1 MDEILEKL
9 GTWRSQ
15 GNDVALA
22 TVVKTS
28 GSTPR
33 GEGAKL
39 LVRDDGELAGSVSGG
54 CVETDV
60 ALHAQ
65 EVLQARRPRL
75 VNYGISDEMG
85 ISVGLACGGSIE
97 VLIEPTGPHPNPL
110 PVGEGTKGV
119 SLPEG
124 DGIKGVSPTA
134 VGEGGL
140 ASIAELVA
148 HEVPVAIGT
157 VLKPEA
163 MIGRRA
169 WLARGE
175 MHGSLADAALDIA
188 FIGAAERLLR
198 TGQSKTQT
206 ARDSQGNDVELF
218 IDTYPAPPTLLIF
231 GGVHVGIPL
240 MKYAKILGYR
250 VHVIDPRGV
259 FATRER
265 FAEADELFIERPEDY
280 LGRTEINENSYVVVL
295 THDPK
300 FDEPTLKHVLS
311 TRASYV
317 GAIGSRKTNQD
328 RVARLAAQGVSREL
342 LARIHSPIGLDIGS
356 QIPEEIALAIM
367 AEIVAARYGKAGTPL
382 RDTTGAFAAAG

>member
-9 GTWRSQ
+9 ETWKRQ
-15 GNDVALA
+15 GNDLAVA

-33 GEGAKL
+33 HEGAKL
-39 LVRDDGELAGSVSGG
+39 LVREDGELAGSVSGG

-65 EVLQARRPRL
+65 EVLQTGAPRL
-75 VNYGISDEMG
+75 VSYGISDEMG

-97 VLIEPTGPHPNPL
+97 VLLEPGPRPAPQPSPTG
-110 PVGEGTKGV
+110 V
-119 SLPEG
+119 SEG
-124 DGIKGVSPTA
+124 DLPA
-134 VGEGGL
+134 
-140 ASIAELVA
+140 IADLVRR
-148 HEVPVAIGT
+148 EVPVAIGT
-157 VLKPEA
+157 IIRPEGRL
-163 MIGRRA
+163 GRRA
-169 WLARGE
+169 WFARGE
-175 MHGSLADAALDIA
+175 LHGSLGDGALDDA
-188 FIGAAERLLR
+188 FVGAADRLLR
-198 TGQSKTQT
+198 IGQSKTQT

-218 IDTYPAPPTLLIF
+218 IDAYPAPPTLLVF
-231 GGVHVGIPL
+231 GGVHVAIPL
-240 MKYAKILGYR
+240 TKFAKILGYR

-265 FAEADELFIERPEDY
+265 FADADQLFIERPEDY
-280 LGRTEINENSYVVVL
+280 LARTEVNENTYVVVL

-300 FDEPTLKHVLS
+300 FDEPVLKHVLN

-328 RVARLAAQGVSREL
+328 RMARLEREGVSRDL

-356 QIPEEIALAIM
+356 QVPEEIALAIM
-367 AEIVAARYGKAGTPL
+367 AEVVAARYGKAGTPL
-382 RDTTGAFAAAG
+382 RDTAGAFAAAH

>member
-1 MDEILEKL
+1 MDEIFEKL
-9 GTWRSQ
+9 EAWRGQ
-15 GNDVALA
+15 GSDVAVA

-39 LVRDDGELAGSVSGG
+39 LVRGDGEMAGSVSGG

-65 EVLQARRPRL
+65 EVLQAGQPRL
-75 VNYGISDEMG
+75 VSYGISDEMG

-97 VLIEPTGPHPNPL
+97 VLIEP
-110 PVGEGTKGV
+110 
-119 SLPEG
+119 SG
-124 DGIKGVSPTA
+124 DFRAISD
-134 VGEGGL
+134 
-140 ASIAELVA
+140 LVR

-157 VLKPEA
+157 AIRPES
-163 MIGRRA
+163 MVGQRA
-169 WLARGE
+169 WFARGE
-175 MHGSLADAALDIA
+175 IHGSLGDSAIDGAFAAS
-188 FIGAAERLLR
+188 AERLLR
-198 TGQSKTQT
+198 SGQSKAQT
-206 ARDSQGNDVELF
+206 ARDATGNEMELF

-240 MKYAKILGYR
+240 TKYAKILGYR
-250 VHVIDPRGV
+250 VQVIDPRGV

-265 FAEADELFIERPEDY
+265 FAEADDLFIERPEDY
-280 LGRTEINENSYVVVL
+280 LARTEINENTYVVVL

-300 FDEPTLKHVLS
+300 FDEPVLKHVLS

-328 RVARLAAQGVSREL
+328 RMARLEAEGVSREL

-356 QIPEEIALAIM
+356 QVPEEIALAIM
-367 AEIVAARYGKAGTPL
+367 AEVVAARYGKAGTPL
-382 RDTTGAFAAAG
+382 RETAGAFATAG

>member
-1 MDEILEKL
+1 MDEVLEKL
-9 GTWRSQ
+9 ESWRQQ
-15 GNDVALA
+15 GQEVAVA

-39 LVRDDGELAGSVSGG
+39 LVRGDGELAGSVSGG

-65 EVLQARRPRL
+65 EVLEAGRPRL
-75 VNYGISDEMG
+75 VSYGISDEMG

-97 VLIEPTGPHPNPL
+97 VLIN
-110 PVGEGTKGV
+110 GE
-119 SLPEG
+119 
-124 DGIKGVSPTA
+124 
-134 VGEGGL
+134 GEGGL
-140 ASIAELVA
+140 DPIVELVRR
-148 HEVPVAIGT
+148 EVPVAIGT
-157 VLKPEA
+157 ILRPEDRL
-163 MIGRRA
+163 GRRI
-169 WLARGE
+169 WFARGE
-175 MHGSLADAALDIA
+175 TTGSFGDAALDAA
-188 FIGAAERLLR
+188 FGDAAARLLR
-198 TGQSKTQT
+198 SGQSRVI
-206 ARDSQGNDVELF
+206 AAISSGGDEAELF
-218 IDTYPAPPTLLIF
+218 VDTYPAPPTLLIF

-240 MKYAKILGYR
+240 TKYAKILGYR

-265 FAEADELFIERPEDY
+265 FVDADELFIEQPEDY
-280 LGRTEINENSYVVVL
+280 LARTEINENSYVVVL

-300 FDEPTLKHVLS
+300 FDEPTLEHVLN

-328 RVARLAAQGVSREL
+328 RMARLEGRGVSREL

-356 QIPEEIALAIM
+356 QVPEEIALAIM
-367 AEIVAARYGKAGTPL
+367 AEVVAARYGKAGTPL
-382 RDTTGAFAAAG
+382 RDTAGSFAAAH

>member
-9 GTWRSQ
+9 ETWRDQ
-15 GNDVALA
+15 GNDVAVA

-39 LVRDDGELAGSVSGG
+39 LVRGDGEMAGWVRGG

-65 EVLQARRPRL
+65 EVLQAGAPRL
-75 VNYGISDEMG
+75 VSYGISDEMG

-97 VLIEPTGPHPNPL
+97 VFIEPAERPSPQASPIAM
-110 PVGEGTKGV
+110 GEGR
-119 SLPEG
+119 
-124 DGIKGVSPTA
+124 
-134 VGEGGL
+134 L
-140 ASIAELVA
+140 APIADLVRQ
-148 HEVPVAIGT
+148 EVPIAVGT
-157 VLKPEA
+157 VLRPENL
-163 MIGRRA
+163 IGRRA
-169 WLARGE
+169 WFARGE
-175 MHGSLADAALDIA
+175 LNGSLGDSAIDAAFVA
-188 FIGAAERLLR
+188 AAERLLR

-206 ARDSQGNDVELF
+206 ARDSDDNEVELF

-231 GGVHVGIPL
+231 GGVHVAIPL
-240 MKYAKILGYR
+240 TKFAKILGYR

-259 FATRER
+259 FATEER
-265 FAEADELFIERPEDY
+265 FADADELFIERPEDY
-280 LGRTEINENSYVVVL
+280 LARTEVNENTYVVVL

-300 FDEPTLKHVLS
+300 FDEPVLKHVLN

-328 RVARLAAQGVSREL
+328 RMARLEREGVSRDL
-342 LARIHSPIGLDIGS
+342 LARIHSTIGLDIGS
-356 QIPEEIALAIM
+356 QVPEEIALAVI
-367 AEIVAARYGKAGTPL
+367 AEVVAARYGKAGTPL
-382 RDTTGAFAAAG
+382 RDTAGAFAAAH

>member
-9 GTWRSQ
+9 EMWRNQ
-15 GNDVALA
+15 GQDVAVA

-39 LVRDDGELAGSVSGG
+39 LVRGDGELAGSVSGG

-65 EVLQARRPRL
+65 EVLEAGRPRL
-75 VNYGISDEMG
+75 VSYGISDEMG

-97 VLIEPTGPHPNPL
+97 VLIEG
-110 PVGEGTKGV
+110 GQAA
-119 SLPEG
+119 S
-124 DGIKGVSPTA
+124 DRTA
-134 VGEGGL
+134 
-140 ASIAELVA
+140 IADLVRR
-148 HEVPVAIGT
+148 EVPVAIGT
-157 VLKPEA
+157 ILRPEELL
-163 MIGRRA
+163 GQRV
-169 WLARGE
+169 WFARGE
-175 MHGSLADAALDIA
+175 INGSLGDAALNRA
-188 FIGAAERLLR
+188 FSDAAARLLR
-198 TGQSKTQT
+198 SGQSKTLT
-206 ARDSQGNDVELF
+206 ATGSNGDEAELF
-218 IDTYPAPPTLLIF
+218 VDTYSAPPTLLIF
-231 GGVHVGIPL
+231 GAVHVAIPL
-240 MKYAKILGYR
+240 TKYAKILGYR

-265 FAEADELFIERPEDY
+265 FAEADDLFNEQPEDY
-280 LGRTEINENSYVVVL
+280 LARTEINENSYVVVL

-311 TRASYV
+311 TRAGYV

-328 RVARLAAQGVSREL
+328 RMARLEAQGVSRDL

-356 QIPEEIALAIM
+356 QVPEEIALAIM
-367 AEIVAARYGKAGTPL
+367 AEVVAARYGKAGTPL
-382 RDTTGAFAAAG
+382 RDTAGGFAGAR

>member
-9 GTWRSQ
+9 ETWRDQ
-15 GNDVALA
+15 GNDVAVA

-39 LVRDDGELAGSVSGG
+39 LVRGDGEMAGSVSGG

-65 EVLQARRPRL
+65 EVLQAGAPRL
-75 VNYGISDEMG
+75 VSYGISDEMG

-97 VLIEPTGPHPNPL
+97 VLIEPGQRAQ
-110 PVGEGTKGV
+110 
-119 SLPEG
+119 
-124 DGIKGVSPTA
+124 TA
-134 VGEGGL
+134 V
-140 ASIAELVA
+140 ASDGDLGPVADLVRQ
-148 HEVPVAIGT
+148 EVPVAVAVGT
-157 VLKPEA
+157 VLRPENL
-163 MIGRRA
+163 IGRRA
-169 WLARGE
+169 WFARGE
-175 MHGSLADAALDIA
+175 LNGSLGDSAIDAAFVA
-188 FIGAAERLLR
+188 AAERLLR

-206 ARDSQGNDVELF
+206 ARDSDDNEVELF

-231 GGVHVGIPL
+231 GGVHVAIPL
-240 MKYAKILGYR
+240 TKFAKILGYR

-259 FATRER
+259 FATEER
-265 FAEADELFIERPEDY
+265 FADADELFIERPEDY
-280 LGRTEINENSYVVVL
+280 LARTEVNENTYVVVL

-300 FDEPTLKHVLS
+300 FDEPVLKHVLN

-328 RVARLAAQGVSREL
+328 RMARLEREGVSRDL

-356 QIPEEIALAIM
+356 QVPEEIALAVI
-367 AEIVAARYGKAGTPL
+367 AEVVAARYGKAGTPL
-382 RDTTGAFAAAG
+382 RDTAGAFAAAH